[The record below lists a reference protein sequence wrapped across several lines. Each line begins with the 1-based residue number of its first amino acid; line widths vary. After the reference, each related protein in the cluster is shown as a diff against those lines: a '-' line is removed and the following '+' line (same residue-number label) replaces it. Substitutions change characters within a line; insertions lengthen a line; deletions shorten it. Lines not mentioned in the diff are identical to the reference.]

1 VSGNVTA
8 LAANGP
14 YVVTCMVTVAKGATL
29 TIQPGTVIKFASGA
43 GLVVEGTLVAQGTS
57 TSPIYFTSLKDDT
70 VGGDTNGD
78 GNATSPAPGDWNTI
92 ASVSGGSATI
102 SYATIRYGGSTA
114 TSTKYPLVYVDS
126 TSTLSLDQS
135 TVSESGYVGIAPNQT
150 ANLSI
155 TNSTIAN
162 NLGAGLDGAVSQS
175 LTVNNSTIQS
185 NSGGGIELINPAAVT
200 LTDDTFTGNAKFSAD
215 LSLTNSA
222 ATVTASG
229 NTATS
234 NAINGIVVVGTAN
247 TSTLDGDPNLAYI
260 TSGLTVNANQTLTI
274 GAGTILKFGPSAQLT
289 INGTFT
295 GNGTAASPIY
305 LTSYKDDAVGGDTN
319 NDGANLP
326 AAGDWRGIS
335 VSTGGN
341 ATLTDATIRYAGAYT
356 GCSGTCKVAQVT
368 LNGGSFSVANGA
380 ITNGASDGINGTS
393 SALTVT
399 NNTISDNTGAAAT
412 IPMPSQ
418 SATIDNN
425 NGSGNGSNAINLSG
439 TVGGA
444 GTYSLGGSNGL
455 PFVLSSIAVN
465 SGSALNVTGG
475 AVVKF
480 QPNGYLVVN
489 GTLQA
494 QGTAANPIYFTSIKD
509 DTVGGDTNGDGNASS
524 PAPGDWEYVYV
535 SSGASA
541 NFAYTTVRYG
551 GYDWIY
557 DYGSLYVD
565 QNSALS
571 FDHGTISNSKFS
583 GIATNP
589 NYSAAS
595 LSVTNSTIANNGS
608 YGIYADAPTFTL
620 TNDTV
625 ANNVSSGVNLTA
637 ASSTT
642 VTPTLTLTNSTFT
655 GNSGYAAVLSFNNS
669 GTTLDL
675 SGNSVTG
682 NGADGFYLSG
692 NVNTTTLPANPGV
705 AYVISSLTIPTG
717 QTLTVSPGAVVKFQ
731 PNGYLVVNGTLQ
743 AQGTAANP
751 IYFTSI
757 KDDTV
762 GGDTNGDGNASSP
775 APGDWEYVY
784 VSSGAS
790 ANFAYTT
797 VRYGGYDWI
806 YDYGSLYVDQNSAL
820 SFDHGTISNS
830 KFSGIATNPNYSA
843 ASLSVTNS
851 TIANN
856 GSYGMDVGA
865 TTSSSI
871 TGSNI
876 YGNGGY
882 GVYNANPSVI
892 INAPNNYWGS
902 PTGPSPHG
910 SGNAINYQSCYNSTT
925 RTYYDCGDYVDV
937 YPWIGMSTTL
947 GQSGPASSYQA
958 YVAEPVNTANG
969 NYSYVHTF
977 LAIPTRG
984 LPLEFGLA
992 YNALAPQNGSV
1003 GFGWTH
1009 SWNDLL
1015 TVNADSSVTVTFGDG
1030 HGERWTLNG
1039 SVYVGDPGI
1048 YGLLTK
1054 NGDGSY
1060 DLTEKDYTNY
1070 HFDSSGKLLWEQDRN
1085 LNRTSLI
1092 YDGQGRLST
1101 VTSPDGRTLGFAY
1114 ASPVS
1119 STLISQ
1125 VTDPLGRTV
1134 TLAYDTNGNLT
1145 AITDPT
1151 NATTSVTYDAN
1162 HRVLSVTDAN
1172 LRTFVTN
1179 TYDAIG
1185 RVSQQLDA
1193 LTNKTTFVYDDTN
1206 HKTVVT
1212 DPLNNTTTYQYD
1224 TLGRLTSVTDAL
1236 SHTVSYV
1243 YDANNNQTRVTDKRG
1258 NATNFSYDARGNVL
1272 SITDP
1277 LNAVTTFVWDI
1288 TNGKNNLTSRTD
1300 ANSHTTSYQY
1310 DANNNLLQ
1318 KTDPLG
1324 NVTSYTYG
1332 SYGELAALK
1341 DANNHTTT
1349 YGYDAY
1355 GDRNLTTDPLNNQTS
1370 AIYDAGGRKSRET
1383 DANGNTAS
1391 YTYDADNRVL
1401 TIADPLNDDTTY
1413 TYDAVGNRLTVTDA
1427 NNHTTIYGYDNKD
1440 RLSSITDPLN
1450 NLTQL
1455 TYDANNNPLT
1465 VVDPLNRTTSKTYDA
1480 LNRVS
1485 TIADSLGDKT
1495 SYTYDPNGNRL
1506 TMTDPNNN
1514 KTTYSYDADNRL
1526 QSVTDAAN
1534 GVVSYSYD
1542 AVGNR
1547 LTVTDANLHTT
1558 TSTYDKD
1565 NRLAS
1570 TKDPDNSLTSYT
1582 YDGVGNLITKSKP
1595 DGTPVSYT
1603 YDGDNRLS
1611 TVSAP
1616 GLSISEVYDK
1626 VGNRATLVDSTGTT
1640 QFNYDVLNRLTSV
1653 TYPDT
1658 RVVGYGYD
1666 KVGNRTSIV
1675 YPGNLTV
1682 SYVFDAANRLIS
1694 VTDWSGKLFSYGYDA
1709 ASETSSLSYPN
1720 GTSASYGYD
1729 GAGRVNQITDQNGT
1743 STFASFGYTY
1753 DGNGNRKSEVATSG
1767 TSTYGYDV
1775 LNRLT
1780 SASYPGG
1787 TTIGYA
1793 YDPTGNRTTLTTN
1806 GTPTSY
1812 SYDAGD
1818 RLQSAGSASY
1828 TWDANGRI
1836 ATRTSSGTTTTYS
1849 FDPLD
1854 RLIGLTGTSSV
1865 SYSYNGDGVRV
1876 GKTVGTTTTS
1886 YLQDLQAA
1894 LPLVLIETT
1903 NSQNTDYVYGK
1914 GLLEQVKPDG
1924 TRNYAHADALGST
1937 RVLTD
1942 DNGNVVATYDYD
1954 AFGAVRSQS
1963 GTATSS
1969 FTFDGEQT
1977 DPESGL
1983 VFLRARY
1990 YEPAT
1995 GRFLGK
2001 DPAPLLVSATQ
2012 GVNRYTFGGNN
2023 PIRITDPTG
2032 KFNALQVDYGALTT
2046 LGGVATLAGAVG
2058 VATVG
2063 AALCTTGIGC
2073 AVTVVAAAYAA
2084 NQAFVAGQQIA
2095 AGVSAIAAGSQE
2107 APNATIQ
2114 RYEPLDPLEKGSEWG
2129 FGKIGTAVGLPESSG
2144 EAIGKGAKQL
2154 SDIGIGLVTGGSGSL
2169 DYVLNVTGYGDS
2181 ITESV
2186 LDIADYFTPN
2196 PSSGI
2201 FANSPSA
2208 PGIGLPQQCQQ
2219 SLA

>member
-465 SGSALNVTGG
+465 SGSALNVTG
-475 AVVKF
+475 
-480 QPNGYLVVN
+480 
-489 GTLQA
+489 
-494 QGTAANPIYFTSIKD
+494 
-509 DTVGGDTNGDGNASS
+509 
-524 PAPGDWEYVYV
+524 
-535 SSGASA
+535 
-541 NFAYTTVRYG
+541 
-551 GYDWIY
+551 
-557 DYGSLYVD
+557 
-565 QNSALS
+565 
-571 FDHGTISNSKFS
+571 
-583 GIATNP
+583 
-589 NYSAAS
+589 
-595 LSVTNSTIANNGS
+595 
-608 YGIYADAPTFTL
+608 
-620 TNDTV
+620 
-625 ANNVSSGVNLTA
+625 
-637 ASSTT
+637 
-642 VTPTLTLTNSTFT
+642 
-655 GNSGYAAVLSFNNS
+655 
-669 GTTLDL
+669 
-675 SGNSVTG
+675 
-682 NGADGFYLSG
+682 
-692 NVNTTTLPANPGV
+692 
-705 AYVISSLTIPTG
+705 
-717 QTLTVSPGAVVKFQ
+717 GAVVKFQ